1 MSLLA
6 LRRRPDWRTRLVAAV
21 DDFRGAPF
29 AWDGAHDC
37 GMFFADVVLAVT
49 GTDIAEPLR
58 GRYRSKAGAFR
69 ALRSLGFDDHVAYVA
84 SLLPE
89 IDNPAMAR
97 AGDGAVIETADGPAL
112 AIVAGAT
119 ISCYAPSGL
128 GFVPFGSAAR
138 AFKVG

>member
-1 MSLLA
+1 MLT
-6 LRRRPDWRTRLVAAV
+6 LRRRTDWRTQMVGAV
-21 DDFRGAPF
+21 DRFRGVPF

-37 GMFFADVVLAVT
+37 GMFFADVVAAIT

-89 IDNPAMAR
+89 IDGPALAR
-97 AGDGAVIETADGPAL
+97 AGDGAVLETDEGPAL
-112 AIVAGAT
+112 AIVTGAT
-119 ISCYAPSGL
+119 IACYAPSGL
-128 GFVPFGSAAR
+128 GFLPFGSAVR
-138 AFKVG
+138 AFRVG